1 MYQMQNQNMAFNPNP
16 SYAAYQYN
24 PMQRFQQP
32 EPQIPQ
38 MQPQFLGIQGKVVQS
53 ESAIMANDV
62 PMDGSVAF
70 FPMQDMSAIVAKQWD
85 ANGTIR
91 KTVYK
96 PFNEQMADSSSDD
109 KRIEIGLSLTN
120 WIACLERW
128 KSWKISYLR
137 KRKENLQEHKRR
149 VSLNESYADVT
160 GNEKPTAVFTT
171 NDGE

>member
-1 MYQMQNQNMAFNPNP
+1 MYQMQNQNMTFNPNQ

-96 PFNEQMADSSSDD
+96 PFNEQTADSSCDD
-109 KRIEIGLSLTN
+109 KKIEIGLSDDATKAITDKLDVLFGKMEE
-120 WIACLERW
+120 LEDKLSLQMQR
-128 KSWKISYLR
+128 KSSR
-137 KRKENLQEHKRR
+137 TQKE
-149 VSLNESYADVT
+149 SES
-160 GNEKPTAVFTT
+160 
-171 NDGE
+171 

>member
-1 MYQMQNQNMAFNPNP
+1 MYQMQNQNMTFNPNP

-96 PFNEQMADSSSDD
+96 PFNEQMIDSSIDD
-109 KRIEIGLSLTN
+109 KKIEIGLSEDATKAITDKLD
-120 WIACLERW
+120 CLFCKMEELEDKLSSQTQR
-128 KSWKISYLR
+128 KSSR
-137 KRKENLQEHKRR
+137 TQKE
-149 VSLNESYADVT
+149 SES
-160 GNEKPTAVFTT
+160 
-171 NDGE
+171 

>member
-32 EPQIPQ
+32 EQPIQQVPQ
-38 MQPQFLGIQGKVVQS
+38 MQPQFLGIQGKIVQS

-85 ANGTIR
+85 ANGTIK

-96 PFNEQMADSSSDD
+96 PFVEQEADPSNDN
-109 KRIEIGLSLTN
+109 KKVEIGLSDDATKAITDKLD
-120 WIACLERW
+120 CLFGKMEELED
-128 KSWKISYLR
+128 KISSQSQR
-137 KRKENLQEHKRR
+137 KVSRSQKE
-149 VSLNESYADVT
+149 SES
-160 GNEKPTAVFTT
+160 
-171 NDGE
+171 